1 MTTLTRRGDA
11 AVARRKAFLSNLHR
25 LLDQAAATLGLSDAV
40 ATTAHDLINR
50 IPEDA
55 PAPISPAGVERLA
68 ALRGVDPRTIRY
80 RIRKLIEVGLAEN
93 LCQDGGR
100 RQVVRDRQDHVAEI
114 YGIGFWPLL
123 DRAEEIEAAYQARVE
138 VRDEHARL
146 RREISAMRRRLRP
159 VFDAGRAAS
168 EACAAWRSFPRRLAH
183 LGIARLRDV
192 FARVKALLE
201 EMEKRDAACGQPVE
215 SRKNPSDWPE
225 KSERP
230 YRTHQFSSETCNPAE
245 ARQARA
251 IACGLQYVTLPMA
264 LELLPWDWRD
274 DLNRYG
280 APSWEAVTQIACERA
295 LREGLRQDAWSC
307 AEAALGRSGAAVLAL
322 TAFAGAEARGGVVRN
337 PGGWVRRMVELA
349 EEGRAQLHR
358 SVFGLLAET
367 ENRIASSPLSTKGK
381 VSTSRLPHRR
391 VLTKPS

>member
-11 AVARRKAFLSNLHR
+11 AVARRKAFLSELHR
-25 LLDQAAATLGLSDAV
+25 LLDQATSVLGLSDAV

-50 IPEDA
+50 IPEGA
-55 PAPISPAGVERLA
+55 PAPISAAAVERLA

-80 RIRKLIEVGLAEN
+80 RIRKLIDVGLAEN

-100 RQVVRDRQDHVAEI
+100 RQVVRDRQGRVAEI

-123 DRAEEIEAAYQARVE
+123 DRAEEIEAAAEARRRSV
-138 VRDEHARL
+138 DEHARL
-146 RREISAMRRRLRP
+146 RREISAIRRRLRP
-159 VFDAGRAAS
+159 VFEAGRAAA

-183 LGIARLRDV
+183 LGVERLRDL
-192 FARVKALLE
+192 FARVQSLLE
-201 EMEKRDAACGQPVE
+201 AVEAPGAACGQLAE
-215 SRKNPSDWPE
+215 SRKNPSDRPE

-230 YRTHQFSSETCNPAE
+230 YRTYQFFSETCNPAE

-251 IACGLQYVTLPMA
+251 IACGLHYVTLPMA

-367 ENRIASSPLSTKGK
+367 EKPRSRRSACSTPRPGA
-381 VSTSRLPHRR
+381 
-391 VLTKPS
+391 

>member
-1 MTTLTRRGDA
+1 MQ
-11 AVARRKAFLSNLHR
+11 S
-25 LLDQAAATLGLSDAV
+25 
-40 ATTAHDLINR
+40 
-50 IPEDA
+50 
-55 PAPISPAGVERLA
+55 
-68 ALRGVDPRTIRY
+68 
-80 RIRKLIEVGLAEN
+80 
-93 LCQDGGR
+93 
-100 RQVVRDRQDHVAEI
+100 
-114 YGIGFWPLL
+114 
-123 DRAEEIEAAYQARVE
+123 
-138 VRDEHARL
+138 
-146 RREISAMRRRLRP
+146 
-159 VFDAGRAAS
+159 
-168 EACAAWRSFPRRLAH
+168 
-183 LGIARLRDV
+183 
-192 FARVKALLE
+192 LLE
-201 EMEKRDAACGQPVE
+201 AVGAPGAACGQLAE
-215 SRKNPSDWPE
+215 SRKNPSDRPE

-230 YRTHQFSSETCNPAE
+230 YRTYQFFSETCNPAE

-251 IACGLQYVTLPMA
+251 IACGLHYVTLPMA

-367 ENRIASSPLSTKGK
+367 ENRIAQ
-381 VSTSRLPHRR
+381 
-391 VLTKPS
+391 PSAAPKCR